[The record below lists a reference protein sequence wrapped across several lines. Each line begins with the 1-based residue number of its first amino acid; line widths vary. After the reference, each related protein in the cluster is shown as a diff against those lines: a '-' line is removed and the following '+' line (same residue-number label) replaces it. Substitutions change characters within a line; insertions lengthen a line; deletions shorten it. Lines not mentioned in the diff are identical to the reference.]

1 MSAFPNLFRPVRLG
15 SLQIP
20 NRIVLT
26 GHGTGMG
33 RDFKPD
39 ERMIGYYERRAA
51 GGVGLIMLGSQQ
63 VHPSSPGITNL
74 LCNYDSSI
82 EPELAAVAEAI
93 HRHEGSRVFGYLSHM
108 GVATAVSP
116 HVSWSASPIHNQ
128 RYGEVAHPMSE
139 GEIAEVV
146 EAFAA
151 AAARCMLAGLDGIE
165 VHCGHGLL
173 LNQFLSPLTNRRV
186 DRYGG
191 SLENRVRFPAE
202 VVAAVRASV
211 GDGIP
216 VGIRCSG
223 DELVQGGLSVDD
235 MAEVVPRLVA
245 AGRLDYV
252 DVSAGND
259 GYVVSNMLHEPP
271 MGGASAPFA
280 AVSRRLREVVGVP
293 IIHGTG
299 IATAEVAEAV
309 IARGDADLAGMCR
322 ALIADPDLP
331 LKARED
337 RIAEITPC
345 VGCQQACFGRLF
357 SGRHI
362 SCVGN
367 PETGRESEL
376 VAPAAVKKPHTVL
389 VVGGGP
395 AGLEAARVAAAH
407 GHQVTLMERSD
418 KLGGRVRLAA
428 IPPGRQRWLRLI
440 DHKAGELEH
449 LNVRIELD
457 CEANAATVVERRP
470 DAVLVATGAVPAMPE
485 IEGIEQVHVHWLDAA
500 LLAPD
505 RLGKQILI
513 LDYLDRQPAIAAAMY
528 FADQGASVTI
538 ATPSF
543 QVGHRMVI
551 QNQTHFYREA
561 LDRGIVFAP
570 LSEVVKITATDVIL
584 RDPLVGRQRR
594 IDGMDSVVVV
604 APGRPDERIASVVA
618 EAGIAV
624 RTIGDAYAPRDV
636 EAAILE
642 GHLVARDLL
651 A

>member
-1 MSAFPNLFRPVRLG
+1 MTAFPNLFRPIRLG
-15 SLQIP
+15 PLEIP

-74 LCNYDSSI
+74 LCNYDSGI
-82 EPELAAVAEAI
+82 EPGLAAVADAV
-93 HRHEGSRVFGYLSHM
+93 HRHGGRVFGYLSHM
-108 GVATAVSP
+108 GVATTTAP
-116 HVSWSASPIHNQ
+116 DVSWSASPVHNQ
-128 RYGEVAHPMSE
+128 RYGAVAHPMSE
-139 GEIAEVV
+139 AEIAEVV
-146 EAFAA
+146 GAFAA
-151 AAARCMLAGLDGIE
+151 AAARCISAGLDGIE

-173 LNQFLSPLTNRRV
+173 LNQFLSPLTNRRS

-191 SLENRVRFPAE
+191 CVENRIRFPAE
-202 VVAAVRASV
+202 VVAAVRAAV
-211 GDGIP
+211 GADIP

-223 DELVQGGLSVDD
+223 DELVNGGLTVDD
-235 MAEVVPRLVA
+235 MAEIVPLLVA

-271 MGGASAPFA
+271 MGGGPAPFA
-280 AVSRRLREVVGVP
+280 AISRRLRGAVRVP
-293 IIHGTG
+293 VIHGTG

-309 IARGDADLAGMCR
+309 IAGGDADMVGMCR
-322 ALIADPDLP
+322 ALIADPFLP

-367 PETGRESEL
+367 PVTGREIEL
-376 VAPAAVKKPHTVL
+376 PAPAKVKRARSVL

-395 AGLEAARVAAAH
+395 AGSEAARIAALQ
-407 GHQVTLMERSD
+407 GHSVTLLERSAG
-418 KLGGRVRLAA
+418 LGGRVRLAA
-428 IPPGRQRWLRLI
+428 MLPGRQRWLRLI
-440 DHKAGELEH
+440 DHKAGELER
-449 LNVRIELD
+449 LNVKVELG
-457 CEANAATVVERRP
+457 CEVGADTVVERHP
-470 DAVLVATGAVPAMPE
+470 DAVLVATGATPVMPE
-485 IEGIEQVHVHWLDAA
+485 IDGIDQPHVHWLDAA

-505 RLGKQILI
+505 ALGERILI
-513 LDYLDRQPAIAAAMY
+513 VDYLDRQPAFAAAMH

-538 ATPSF
+538 ATSSF

-561 LDRGIVFAP
+561 LGRGIVFAP
-570 LSEVVKITATDVIL
+570 LSEVVEITATDVIL

-594 IDGMDSVVVV
+594 IGGVDSVVVV
-604 APGRPDERIASVVA
+604 APGGPSARLASAIAG
-618 EAGIAV
+618 AGIAV
-624 RTIGDAYAPRDV
+624 RAIGDAHAPRDV

-642 GHLVARDLL
+642 GHLAARALS